1 MSKVVLTIDDSKAV
15 RDMIAFTL
23 QPHGYKVHGAQDGR
37 EGLAQLQTVKPNLVI
52 TDLNMPVMNGL
63 EFIENARRSPQG
75 AGVPIIMLTTETAPD
90 MKARGKAAGATGW
103 IDKPF
108 DANKLVAVTKK
119 LLG

>member
-1 MSKVVLTIDDSKAV
+1 MGHTVLTIDDSKAV
-15 RDMIAFTL
+15 RDMIRFTL
-23 QPHGYKVHGAQDGR
+23 EPEGYTVEEADHGQS
-37 EGLAQLQTVKPNLVI
+37 GLDVLRRTRPRLVI
-52 TDLNMPVMNGL
+52 TDLNMPVMDGL
-63 EFIENARRSPQG
+63 TFITHARMDPAG

-108 DANKLVAVTKK
+108 DADKLVAVARK

>member
-1 MSKVVLTIDDSKAV
+1 MGKTVLTIDDSKAV
-15 RDMIAFTL
+15 RDMVSFTL
-23 QPHGYKVHGAQDGR
+23 TPHGYHVIEAADGQQGLDQLKAGA
-37 EGLAQLQTVKPNLVI
+37 PSLVI

-63 EFIENARRSPQG
+63 EFIEQARRDPRG
-75 AGVPIIMLTTETAPD
+75 AGVPIILLTTESAPE

-108 DANKLVAVTKK
+108 DANKLVAVATK